1 MSKQAY
7 PILPLTIA
15 ATGTV
20 AEHRFI
26 TSAGV
31 YPGAGLLAFGVN
43 RTTVASGD
51 KACVD
56 TLGTAIVET
65 GGVISAMQ
73 EVQADSTGRAVA
85 SAGGV
90 ILGVALQAST
100 GSGKFI
106 EVMLATQTGAKF
118 GQVLVSNDV
127 TELST
132 NTAIPVSGVS
142 LISGGTGLASM
153 TLAAP
158 QAGCQAR
165 IRIVALSSGN
175 VVVTTPTGVTFD
187 GTNNTAT
194 FNAVADELVLGYKSA
209 TQWIVIENTSVSL
222 SSV

>member
-26 TSAGV
+26 TAAGA
-31 YPGAGLLAFGVN
+31 YPGAGALAMGVN

-65 GGVISAMQ
+65 GGVITAMT
-73 EVQADSTGRAVA
+73 EVQADASGRAVA

-90 ILGVALQAST
+90 ILGVALQASA

-106 EVMLATQTGAKF
+106 EVMLQTQTGAKF
-118 GQVLVSNDV
+118 GQVLASNDV
-127 TELST
+127 YEVST
-132 NTAIPVSGVS
+132 NGAIATSGIT
-142 LISGGTGLASM
+142 LIAGGTGLASL

-158 QAGCQAR
+158 SPGVQAR
-165 IRIVALSSGN
+165 IRIATISSGN
-175 VVVTTPTGVTFD
+175 VVVTTAAGVTFD

-194 FNAVADELVLGYKSA
+194 FNAAADELVLGYKSA